1 MATPSGFRDDSP
13 EHVPAWVVPVLRS
26 TWGGTISA
34 PTYEQPFLRIG
45 AEGVPPRLPRRSA
58 RAPGVATVSRE
69 AELDLARVF
78 AVTALPL
85 AVVATPVFRWPLRAG
100 LPPARN
106 RRSHLQAAVLLGHR
120 IGVTA
125 LEEQVAREKTHGH
138 AVVRGSGA
146 Y

>member
-1 MATPSGFRDDSP
+1 ML
-13 EHVPAWVVPVLRS
+13 VL
-26 TWGGTISA
+26 
-34 PTYEQPFLRIG
+34 PG
-45 AEGVPPRLPRRSA
+45 A
-58 RAPGVATVSRE
+58 ATVSRE
-69 AELDLARVF
+69 AELDLARGF

-85 AVVATPVFRWPLRAG
+85 AVVATPVLRSPLRAG

-125 LEEQVAREKTHGH
+125 LEEQVGRKKTLG